1 MNVVLPNGTIIQGV
15 PEGTTKEQVMQK
27 AISSGLATQEDFGQ
41 QPPQGSPD
49 AQNQQPQV
57 AQSQDGQPAASTPV
71 AQQQDDISK
80 ALESIGGGRSAVTDL
95 TGMATGY
102 AKGLG
107 EIGLQALSGM
117 AGTGAGVVKST
128 FDKLTGE
135 GGEKAAKDLLGT
147 QKAFTYE
154 PRSKEGKQIGRGIS
168 EVLSPVIVPIQNK
181 LGEAADY
188 IDKDLNSPL
197 AAAHV
202 RNALNEIPYLFEAG
216 KLARAGAIGRGAE
229 TSANEATAER
239 EAPAQTVAP
248 DVPADAPK
256 QIAEAAKLSEKKQA
270 KNPEVV
276 ASRFDPDKDRVD
288 AAKRLGI
295 VDELLPSTLS
305 KNKQAIEIERGL
317 ASMPGSRL
325 SESSKRETE
334 AVAQKADDLIS
345 EFGGTTDKA
354 ALSDKLK
361 SSINDS
367 INGLY
372 NKSEQ
377 LYSKINESIPKTSK
391 VDTSD
396 IKSRLNEEA
405 ENMGGAENLEP
416 IEKHVLSISN
426 KEGGPTYAL
435 LDKERKKIGTAM
447 RKSKG
452 PYKDANSGTL
462 KQLYAMI
469 TEAQEKTAS
478 EYGMADSW
486 NAAKGL
492 DVKRK
497 QLEDNSVKLLGKHLT
512 GAIMPQVG
520 EAVKKLTTGDYKKFD
535 EVMSALP
542 KSERQEVV
550 MSSLNDAFT
559 GGSRKEKQ
567 LSAPGFVD
575 WMEGLKRNSA
585 AKNRLYKNMPD
596 GAAERLE
603 DIYKVAKGMRE
614 AKAETITTG
623 RSKTLIDNFDAK
635 DGILSRLFGI
645 GLKFGGSA
653 LTGHFFGP
661 LAGAAAAGGSIM
673 TEMLAKSPK
682 IPLHE
687 AADKMLSSPEFRK
700 AIVDYAGA
708 TSETK
713 RAAIEKTMAKKQVV
727 RNWLKQMSKASLKA
741 GTSDEAKRIS
751 KIGAINYLTQT
762 GNQE

>member
-1 MNVVLPNGTIIQGV
+1 MALAWKQVEAKPEFQALGPQQKQAAQEEYFNEVVAP
-15 PEGTTKEQVMQK
+15 K
-27 AISSGLATQEDFGQ
+27 AGANANEARQQFFAQYNYQHQAAPSGSGAQAT
-41 QPPQGSPD
+41 PPQPD
-49 AQNQQPQV
+49 QQQPQQAQQV
-57 AQSQDGQPAASTPV
+57 QQKSLLDMSPLEIAEGVGETAAQMVTGTAADVYGGLKGGYQALTGDLAGGAQSIKEAERDYTYQPRTDAG
-71 AQQQDDISK
+71 K
-80 ALESIGGGRSAVTDL
+80 A
-95 TGMATGY
+95 
-102 AKGLG
+102 
-107 EIGLQALSGM
+107 
-117 AGTGAGVVKST
+117 
-128 FDKLTGE
+128 
-135 GGEKAAKDLLGT
+135 
-147 QKAFTYE
+147 
-154 PRSKEGKQIGRGIS
+154 IGRGIGKAVGTVMDPVQHAADRAADHVLKITGS
-168 EVLSPVIVPIQNK
+168 PEAAAIVQSIPQSALILSP
-181 LGEAADY
+181 EAMSA
-188 IDKDLNSPL
+188 KGLL
-197 AAAHV
+197 
-202 RNALNEIPYLFEAG
+202 RG
-216 KLARAGAIGRGAE
+216 GR
-229 TSANEATAER
+229 TAEETTATTAAR
-239 EAPAQTVAP
+239 EASEAQAPTVAQ
-248 DVPADAPK
+248 DVPEDAPQ

-270 KNPEVV
+270 KKPEVV

-361 SSINDS
+361 SSIDDS
-367 INGLY
+367 IKGLD

-405 ENMGGAENLEP
+405 ENMGGADNLEP
-416 IEKHVLSISN
+416 IEKHVLSIAN

-447 RKSKG
+447 RKSQG

-469 TEAQEKTAS
+469 TEAQEKTAA
-478 EYGMADSW
+478 EHGMADSW
-486 NAAKGL
+486 SAAKGL
-492 DVKRK
+492 VVKRK
-497 QLEDNSVKLLGKHLT
+497 QLEDNSVKLLGKNLT

-520 EAVKKLTTGDYKKFD
+520 KAVKNLSTGDYKKFD

-614 AKAETITTG
+614 ATAETIKTG

-645 GLKFGGSA
+645 GLKLGGSA
-653 LTGHFFGP
+653 VTGHFFGP

-700 AIVDYAGA
+700 AIVDYSGA

-713 RAAIEKTMAKKQVV
+713 RAAIERTMAKKQVV